1 MQFFKKVPQ
10 IDFLGKRKLF
20 YIISV
25 AITVAGLV
33 AAFVRGVEYGID
45 FAGGTEVAVSFSKPI
60 EIDKVR
66 SAIELGGFQGTEVK
80 SYGTANQ
87 LLVRVENAEQ
97 KAGGSDTTASNATR
111 TADRVKAALAPAFP
125 GTDITILK
133 ADYIG
138 PKIGSE
144 LRTQALIG
152 LVISLAA
159 LLLFIT
165 IRYEFVLALGAI
177 IAMIHDILVTFSFV
191 VICNGLFGLNL
202 EMNQGMLAAFLTVV
216 GFSINDTVINYD
228 RVRENIKLHRGEN
241 LLRLINRSINETL
254 SRTILTGVCV
264 ILVLLILLFFSGEV
278 LRGFAF
284 TMLIGLITGTYS
296 SVYIASALAVD
307 VMIARGRINP
317 KEAQDFHQDVTR
329 GVAVSR
335 G

>member
-1 MQFFKKVPQ
+1 MQFFKKIPNV
-10 IDFLGKRKLF
+10 DFLGRRKLF

-25 AITVAGLV
+25 VITVAGLI
-33 AAFVRGVEYGID
+33 AAFVRGIEYGID
-45 FAGGTEVAVSFSKPI
+45 FAGGTEVALSFSKPV
-60 EIDKVR
+60 EIDQVR
-66 SAIELGGFQGTEVK
+66 NAMETGGFRGTEVK
-80 SYGTANQ
+80 SYGGPTQ
-87 LLVRVENAEQ
+87 LLVRVENDERQGDA
-97 KAGGSDTTASNATR
+97 DTTTSNATR
-111 TADRVKAALAPAFP
+111 TAERVKATLASAFR
-125 GTDITILK
+125 GNDVSILQSG
-133 ADYIG
+133 YIS

-144 LRTQALIG
+144 LRTQALLGI
-152 LVISLAA
+152 VISLVA

-177 IAMIHDILVTFSFV
+177 IAMIHDVLVTFSFV

-254 SRTILTGVCV
+254 SRTLLTGICV

-317 KEAQDFHQDVTR
+317 KEAKDFQEDVAR
-329 GVAVSR
+329 GVAR
-335 G
+335 A

>member
-1 MQFFKKVPQ
+1 MQFFKKIPN

-25 AITVAGLV
+25 AITIAGLV

-45 FAGGTEVAVSFSKPI
+45 FAGGTEAAISFSKVV

-66 SAIELGGFQGTEVK
+66 SSLDASGFQGTEVK
-80 SYGTANQ
+80 SYGGANQ
-87 LLVRVENAEQ
+87 LLVRVENA
-97 KAGGSDTTASNATR
+97 KDGNADSLAANATR
-111 TADRVKAALAPAFP
+111 TAERVKGVLVSAFP
-125 GTDITILK
+125 GTDIAILK
-133 ADYIG
+133 SGYIS

-241 LLRLINRSINETL
+241 LLHLINRSINETL

-317 KEAQDFHQDVTR
+317 KEAQDFHEDVTR
-329 GVAVSR
+329 GVAR
-335 G
+335 A